1 MNELCHKIML
11 YHNKCTSYALTHNT
25 CYKCNQSFKNM
36 PFLLFKIIK
45 YVANIFHRKKMLQVM
60 SWHIKSIQMETH
72 GNATIVIKSHKLGH
86 KKII

>member
-1 MNELCHKIML
+1 MQSKFKKYAIFIIWNYKICHKHISQQ
-11 YHNKCTSYALTHNT
+11 T
-25 CYKCNQSFKNM
+25 
-36 PFLLFKIIK
+36 
-45 YVANIFHRKKMLQVM
+45 MLQVM

>member
-1 MNELCHKIML
+1 
-11 YHNKCTSYALTHNT
+11 
-25 CYKCNQSFKNM
+25 M